1 MIEVETGEE
10 RMREEEAAVQLQLC
24 VFFIVAEVRDKLCS
38 FSPQYETRNIF
49 SEYGTIS
56 FFKGRLTTLL
66 TNLMNTIKFTI
77 SHIIAPTQ
85 LYRNSVMLASTQY
98 ELL

>member
-1 MIEVETGEE
+1 
-10 RMREEEAAVQLQLC
+10 MREEEAAVQLQLC

-49 SEYGTIS
+49 SEYETIL
-56 FFKGRLTTLL
+56 FFRGRLATLII
-66 TNLMNTIKFTI
+66 NRMNKIKFNI
-77 SHIIAPTQ
+77 SNIAPTQ

-98 ELL
+98 ENVSILKINST